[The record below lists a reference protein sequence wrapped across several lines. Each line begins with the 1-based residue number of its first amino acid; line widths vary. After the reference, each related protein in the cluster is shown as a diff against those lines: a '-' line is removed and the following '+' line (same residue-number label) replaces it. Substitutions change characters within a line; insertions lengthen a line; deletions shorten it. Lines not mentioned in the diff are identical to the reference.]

1 MNDLVKEIWV
11 TSAYV
16 ETVQS
21 ELDNATLARD
31 VAIHAALSEGRTLEE
46 VADAANLTNAELRRV
61 MLNAAPSETS
71 RVPQEAVS

>member
-1 MNDLVKEIWV
+1 MNDLVKEVWV

-16 ETVQS
+16 ESVQC

-31 VAIHAALSEGRTLEE
+31 VAIHAALSEGSSPEE

-61 MLNAAPSETS
+61 MLDDAPSEINPLP
-71 RVPQEAVS
+71 REAVS